1 MLDISISSE
10 LAGEHPGFMAAC
22 ATRGTRSTSSAT
34 PNRRGRADAGSSR
47 RADRVA
53 SMASTAAGTSGMI
66 GLADQLRL
74 LRERVPLSTA
84 DVTAATGADEA
95 TVLSWLERREGP
107 AGDEAARLSELIAV
121 VEMLEESTRPDAIGP
136 WLHRSVPALNGRAPV
151 DVIASGGYEQVY
163 ELEAELAAGVFT

>member
-1 MLDISISSE
+1 MDISISSE

-22 ATRGTRSTSSAT
+22 AARGHEVDVFGGAE
-34 PNRRGRADAGSSR
+34 PAGRADAGNSR
-47 RADRVA
+47 RPDRVA
-53 SMASTAAGTSGMI
+53 SIVSTAAGTSGMI

-84 DVTAATGADEA
+84 DVRAATGADEA

-121 VEMLEESTRPDAIGP
+121 VEMLEESTRPYAIGP

-163 ELEAELAAGVFT
+163 ELAAELAAGVFT

>member
-22 ATRGTRSTSSAT
+22 ATRGHQVNVFGDAE
-34 PNRRGRADAGSSR
+34 PAGRADAGSNR

-84 DVTAATGADEA
+84 DVRAATGAHEA
-95 TVLSWLERREGP
+95 TVISWLERREGP
-107 AGDEAARLSELIAV
+107 AGNEAARLSELIAV
-121 VEMLEESTRPDAIGP
+121 VEILEESTRLDAIGP

-163 ELEAELAAGVFT
+163 ELAAELAAGVFT